1 MPTFFNPPT
10 VHPAAP
16 SYSHGALHGL
26 HGRRLVISGQIGMA
40 PDGTIPASLEAQI
53 AQAFDNL
60 VAVLRAG
67 DMDIANLVKIVT
79 YVTVPDAIG
88 AFRTV
93 RQAKLGDH
101 RCAATFLQISA
112 LVRPELLVEIEGE
125 AVSD

>member
-10 VHPAAP
+10 VHAPSP
-16 SYSHGALHGL
+16 SYSHAAAHALS
-26 HGRRLVISGQIGMA
+26 GRRLVISGQIGMA
-40 PDGTIPASLEAQI
+40 PDGTVPEGLEAQI

-60 VAVLRAG
+60 IAVLRAG

-79 YVTVPDAIG
+79 YVTVPDAIVP
-88 AFRTV
+88 FRTV

-101 RCAATFLQISA
+101 RCAATFLQIAA

-125 AVSD
+125 AVAD